1 MEPNQPMQDSQVIAS
16 ERIRVA
22 VKMQKNDFMLIS
34 FHLRRHVV
42 GGAAEGVG
50 HPVQVDLQLAH
61 PEVGEP
67 DVTLVI
73 EENVVQL

>member
-1 MEPNQPMQDSQVIAS
+1 
-16 ERIRVA
+16 
-22 VKMQKNDFMLIS
+22 MLIW